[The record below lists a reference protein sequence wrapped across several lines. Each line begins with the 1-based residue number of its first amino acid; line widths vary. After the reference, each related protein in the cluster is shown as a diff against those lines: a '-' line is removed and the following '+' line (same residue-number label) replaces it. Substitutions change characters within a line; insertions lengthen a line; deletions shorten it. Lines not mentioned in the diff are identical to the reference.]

1 MRHALGSCQFSAQLS
16 KTSTAAHAAVTSLLV
31 AARKTYLAENNTSAI
46 TDLQSKQQLS
56 NRNVTTLCSI
66 IMTNKEERELFVLK
80 ILESNKMTGSHFSF
94 FSIATQQLT
103 FCERVSN
110 RPRFVPSCAV
120 CVVTTSATY
129 VVTYAATGWVTLTMA
144 TE

>member
-16 KTSTAAHAAVTSLLV
+16 KTSTAPQAATMTRRSDV
-31 AARKTYLAENNTSAI
+31 AVSSSAKNTFSRKI
-46 TDLQSKQQLS
+46 QSKQQLS
-56 NRNVTTLCSI
+56 SRNVTTLCSI

-129 VVTYAATGWVTLTMA
+129 VVTYAATSWVTLTMA